1 VVGLDLTVPRTTPL
15 RTKPWVNEKS
25 DASPDDQVAL
35 VRRDWVERFERG
47 IDATNATLAPL
58 DFCPAGLDPPRTH
71 RDAPSAS

>member
-1 VVGLDLTVPRTTPL
+1 M
-15 RTKPWVNEKS
+15 TKSRSSRCN
-25 DASPDDQVAL
+25 
-35 VRRDWVERFERG
+35 RVERFERE